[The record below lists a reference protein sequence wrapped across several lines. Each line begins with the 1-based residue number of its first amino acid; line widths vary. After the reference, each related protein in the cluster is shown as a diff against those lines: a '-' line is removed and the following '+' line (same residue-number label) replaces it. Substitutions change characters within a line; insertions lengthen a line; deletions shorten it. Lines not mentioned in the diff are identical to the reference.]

1 LKLFKLLL
9 PAALLCGAANA
20 SLIVYTEQDTVSG
33 SLGGVGFTNATM
45 TLVLTGDTSNVT
57 NPSSGLFQNAGPATV
72 AISGLG
78 SGTFL
83 DSIIVFAF
91 QPNQAAGFEDITK
104 PADILDTLL
113 APPLGSYDLT
123 TSIGPVLGT
132 AAFNPSTGFATSAG
146 TLVLTAASNP
156 TFSAA
161 VAAPETSSLGLVGIG
176 LAGVVV
182 IARRKAAKA

>member
-1 LKLFKLLL
+1 VNLFKLLL

-20 SLIVYTEQDTVSG
+20 NLIVYTEQGTVSG

-45 TLVLTGDTSNVT
+45 TLVLTGDTLNVT

-72 AISGLG
+72 AISGIG

-83 DSIIVFAF
+83 DSIIVFDF
-91 QPNQAAGFEDITK
+91 QPNQAAGFEDIAK
-104 PADILDTLL
+104 PSDILDTFL

-123 TSIGPVLGT
+123 TAIGPVPGT
-132 AAFNPSTGFATSAG
+132 AAFNPGTSFATSTGA
-146 TLVLTAASNP
+146 LILTAASNP

-176 LAGVVV
+176 LACVLA